1 MAPPPLAPRAQ
12 AWLRVLAAAALV
24 PAAALLTAAAPLIA
38 CSSEATSEPTGE
50 PSRPAVTP
58 PVTTPPGDPPPTG
71 TAPSPPPSGPA
82 LTTVRV
88 HYAGK
93 PGALSLRGAKAPLSW
108 DVSAPLA
115 LAPGE
120 RAVYTWSSAT
130 ITDDL
135 ELKPMLGETWSRGP
149 NYRVKPGKTIDIY
162 PHFVETQGSY
172 SKRYPAFVS
181 QKLPSTRG
189 VWVYLPP
196 TYLENTE
203 ARFGVV
209 YMQDGQNLFDAAT
222 AFGGNEWKVDET
234 LDAAAEDGSI
244 REVVVV
250 GIENTGGRIDELT
263 PTVDATYGGGKANQY
278 LSMIIDELKP
288 KIDAELR
295 TIPTR
300 EQTAVMGSSL
310 GGLFSAYVGV
320 HRSDVFGLVGAMS
333 PSTWWDNTFILGD
346 VATMAGKP
354 VRPLRVYV
362 DSGDAGNS
370 NDGVANTTLLAGK
383 YRSVGYT
390 DGKDFKHVVQAGGQ
404 HNEISWAQRL
414 PAALAFVVGPRDAL

>member
-1 MAPPPLAPRAQ
+1 MADPTFYARPHVLF
-12 AWLRVLAAAALV
+12 RVLAAAALV
-24 PAAALLTAAAPLIA
+24 VA
-38 CSSEATSEPTGE
+38 CSSESTSEPSTD
-50 PSRPAVTP
+50 PAAPAVTP
-58 PVTTPPGDPPPTG
+58 PAAPAPTDAPPPAT
-71 TAPSPPPSGPA
+71 TAPAPPPGPA

-93 PGALSLRGAKAPLSW
+93 PGALSIRGGKAPLSW
-108 DVSAPLA
+108 DVSLPLA
-115 LAPGE
+115 LAPGGS
-120 RAVYTWSSAT
+120 AVYTWSSAA
-130 ITDDL
+130 IQEDL
-135 ELKPMLGETWSRGP
+135 ELKPMLGDAWSRGP

-162 PHFVETQGSY
+162 PHFVETQGAY

-263 PTVDATYGGGKANQY
+263 PTVDATYGGGKADQY
-278 LSMIIDELKP
+278 LSMIVDELKP

-354 VRPLRVYV
+354 NRPLRVYV
-362 DSGDAGNS
+362 DSGDAGAS
-370 NDGVANTTLLAGK
+370 NDDVANTTLLAGK

-404 HNEISWAQRL
+404 HNEIYWSQRL
-414 PAALAFVVGPRDAL
+414 PAALSFVVGPRDAL